1 MWVPSA
7 RQELWAAPTVVAPLH
22 PGCCSPETH
31 RSRCRPSRSPP
42 WQQAR
47 LGGAGCWLGRCR
59 AEVKGVR
66 RGGARVQLSV
76 IPRQATDVSPVHLQ
90 HHAAASAHMQHLDG
104 DYRCGAAIRLDTH
117 QSIVTR
123 TARRLTLEI
132 SFSHR
137 NALQGLEGVAAAIV
151 TRLSVFSTPAMR
163 PRLAGAAALL
173 VEADRKV
180 FNNNSKSHG
189 MQSDAQRCT

>member
-1 MWVPSA
+1 MFLPYTCNITLRHQRICNTSMG
-7 RQELWAAPTVVAPLH
+7 TTGG
-22 PGCCSPETH
+22 GC
-31 RSRCRPSRSPP
+31 
-42 WQQAR
+42 
-47 LGGAGCWLGRCR
+47 
-59 AEVKGVR
+59 
-66 RGGARVQLSV
+66 
-76 IPRQATDVSPVHLQ
+76 
-90 HHAAASAHMQHLDG
+90 
-104 DYRCGAAIRLDTH
+104 IRLDTH